1 MCERC
6 DSSFPNYSSSGPGN
20 SCGTLRVMKFV
31 YDVWSILE
39 LKVLFLKGGWG
50 WYIIRPLV
58 FPLGMFYFLR
68 SVAPDNPEAV
78 LRVMTGAMVFGVA
91 LMMANMLAQL
101 MIQDRFLGRLKL
113 LITMPVSKGAYATGV
128 MLFAALQATPIV
140 ILLLVFGII
149 AGIDLTLTWAF
160 MPMIAAVLLSMAGPT
175 LFIASY
181 APNAEVGSIMANL
194 FGVAL
199 VMMSPVFFTMDQ
211 APLLLKYLGWVSPMR
226 YGADGIMKSLSGQ
239 TDIWI
244 EFVVL
249 SSFSGATIAIGLW
262 KLRWR
267 ER

>member
-1 MCERC
+1 MTGLT
-6 DSSFPNYSSSGPGN
+6 DSGFSQTDSGKAAK
-20 SCGTLRVMKFV
+20 SRTSLGTAKFF

-39 LKVLFLKGGWG
+39 LKILFLKGGWG
-50 WYIIRPLV
+50 WYLIRPLV

-68 SVAPDNPEAV
+68 SIAPDDPDAV

-113 LITMPVSKGAYATGV
+113 LITMPVSKAAYATGV
-128 MLFAALQATPIV
+128 MLFAALQAAPIV
-140 ILLLVFGII
+140 ILLVVFALI
-149 AGIDLTLTWAF
+149 AGVDMDLTWAF
-160 MPMIAAVLLSMAGPT
+160 VPMIVVVLISMAGPT

-181 APNAEVGSIMANL
+181 APSAEVGGIMANL
-194 FGVAL
+194 FGIAL

-211 APLLLKYLGWVSPMR
+211 APLLLRYLGWVSPMR
-226 YGADGIMKSLSGQ
+226 YGADGVMKTLSGQ
-239 TDIWI
+239 TDIWV
-244 EFVVL
+244 ELVVL
-249 SSFSGATIAIGLW
+249 GGFAGTTVALGLW